1 MDHSFKLHIEFI
13 EKQLHLLNRKV
24 MEEDGLTAEERNRI
38 ESEIRAAKLA
48 LEHYQKA
55 FVLEDSLHR

>member
-13 EKQLHLLNRKV
+13 EKQLHLLNQKV
-24 MEEDGLTAEERNRI
+24 MEDELTAQERNRI

-55 FVLEDSLHR
+55 FVLENSLHH